1 MTLRVLTLLFATIL
15 PGLAAV
21 GVSGYYVLVDWA
33 ALEQLC
39 CAKGVQAHQNYTK
52 LAETGAGLR
61 ELSIAE
67 VAEMRHRINCFAEGV
82 GVLLG
87 GVIVSVGVHGLCG
100 LPKRE

>member
-1 MTLRVLTLLFATIL
+1 MPVRVLTLLFATIL
-15 PGLAAV
+15 PGLGAM
-21 GVSGYYVLVDWA
+21 GISGYSVFADWA
-33 ALEQLC
+33 ALDN
-39 CAKGVQAHQNYTK
+39 ASRNYTK

-67 VAEMRHRINCFAEGV
+67 AAEMRHRINCFADGV

-87 GVIVSVGVHGLCG
+87 GVIVSIGIHGLCV

>member
-1 MTLRVLTLLFATIL
+1 MNVRVLTLLLATIL
-15 PGLAAV
+15 PGLGAA
-21 GVSGYYVLVDWA
+21 GISGYYVLKDWA
-33 ALEQLC
+33 ALD
-39 CAKGVQAHQNYTK
+39 QAHRNYTK

-67 VAEMRHRINCFAEGV
+67 AAETRHRINCFADGV

-87 GVIVSVGVHGLCG
+87 GVIVSIGIHGLCM

>member
-1 MTLRVLTLLFATIL
+1 MALRVLTLLFATIL

-33 ALEQLC
+33 ALD
-39 CAKGVQAHQNYTK
+39 QAHRNYTK

-67 VAEMRHRINCFAEGV
+67 AAEMRHRINGFAEGV